1 MHTHTRSCIGSHCPQ
16 HLLHPSTLLRAAAV
30 PLSGIRTTHLLLAA
44 AASICRKWRQVLD
57 ETQPPLQPLRVK
69 VSQHGQ
75 QLRWILIDLADLVLR
90 STRDTID
97 PGTSW

>member
-1 MHTHTRSCIGSHCPQ
+1 MAGSRRDAAP
-16 HLLHPSTLLRAAAV
+16 AAAI
-30 PLSGIRTTHLLLAA
+30 PLSKTTHLLLAA

-97 PGTSW
+97 LGRSW